1 LLSYQWSWQGQ
12 PIPGATSSVLTFP
25 DAYADASAGFYSLSI
40 SNPVGATNFSG
51 TGLLFTK
58 PTPPALSGLF
68 FDPTNVTPESSGF
81 FQYTL
86 SPLKEFL
93 RQNHSWHQ
101 DVLFL
106 GCFSL
111 AHDSQVL
118 VPRRNNTPLTLQL
131 QLVTTNDTPRCLG
144 L

>member
-1 LLSYQWSWQGQ
+1 MELQGQ

-58 PTPPALSGLF
+58 PTPSGTYQGLF

-86 SPLKEFL
+86 SASKRSFSGKIILGIKTYSF
-93 RQNHSWHQ
+93 S
-101 DVLFL
+101 VLFHSRMTAR
-106 GCFSL
+106 CWSL
-111 AHDSQVL
+111 AEIT
-118 VPRRNNTPLTLQL
+118 RR
-131 QLVTTNDTPRCLG
+131 
-144 L
+144 